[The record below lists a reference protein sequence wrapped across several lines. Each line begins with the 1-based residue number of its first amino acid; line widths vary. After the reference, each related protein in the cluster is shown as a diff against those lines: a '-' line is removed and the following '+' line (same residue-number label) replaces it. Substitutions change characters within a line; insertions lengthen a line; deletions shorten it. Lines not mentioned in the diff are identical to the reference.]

1 MKKILI
7 ATVLAATAATVLAAD
22 VHGTVKVDTRPAG
35 ENLEFT
41 FKNEPNGGLVINL
54 EGPWKLELKS
64 SDGLTLAKTTF
75 TRAELDEKNA
85 SFTFATT
92 AKPAKPEG
100 EIQYKFVAFVCTKDK
115 TTCYRDVHEGKTS
128 WKVAAK

>member
-7 ATVLAATAATVLAAD
+7 ATVLAAMPAPVLAVD
-22 VHGTVKVDTRPAG
+22 VHGTVEVETKSAG

-41 FKNEPNGGLVINL
+41 FKNVPNGGLVTNL

-64 SDGLTLAKTTF
+64 SDDLTLAKTTF
-75 TRAELDEKNA
+75 TRPELDEKNA
-85 SFTFATT
+85 SFTFVTT

-100 EIQYKFVAFVCTKDK
+100 EIQYKFVTFVCTKDK
-115 TTCYRDVHEGKTS
+115 TTCYRDVHEGKTT